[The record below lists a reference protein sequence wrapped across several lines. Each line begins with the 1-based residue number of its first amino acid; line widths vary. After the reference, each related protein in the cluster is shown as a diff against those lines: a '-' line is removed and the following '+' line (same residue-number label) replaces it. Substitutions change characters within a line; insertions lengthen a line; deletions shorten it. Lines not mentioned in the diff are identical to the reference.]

1 VGAPPRLAV
10 AGLGKS
16 YGRTLA
22 LSDVSIDF
30 HAGEVHAVL
39 GENGSGKS
47 TLVKI
52 LSGIVRQ
59 DAGAVRLDGQELA
72 VNGPAEFAAHGFATV
87 LQEVLIAPDR
97 NVVDNVLLGFD
108 GLWRWRVRPRDR
120 NRVAAEAIAR
130 ISRNGLPLDARAG
143 DLPLALQQIVV
154 IARALARDSDVL
166 ILDEATA
173 ALDHADR
180 EAVFVEIENLA
191 QRGRV
196 VIFISHRMDEVAR
209 LAHRVSVLRNG
220 RWIGTLPRAEAQS
233 ARLLAMMAPDRAA
246 ERHE

>member
-10 AGLGKS
+10 TGLGKS

-59 DAGAVRLDGQELA
+59 DAGVVRLDGQELA
-72 VNGPAEFAAHGFATV
+72 ANGPAEFAAHGFATV
-87 LQEVLIAPDR
+87 FQEVLIAPDR
-97 NVVDNVLLGFD
+97 SVVDNVLLGRD
-108 GLWRWRVRPRDR
+108 GLWRWQVRPSDR

-130 ISRNGLPLDARAG
+130 ISRNGLSLDARAG

-154 IARALARDSDVL
+154 IARALVRDSNIL

-180 EAVFVEIENLA
+180 DAVFVEIERLA
-191 QRGRV
+191 ESGRV

-209 LAHRVSVLRNG
+209 LAHRVSVLGNG

>member
-1 VGAPPRLAV
+1 VGAPTRLAV
-10 AGLGKS
+10 AGLSKT

-22 LSDVSIDF
+22 LSDLSIDF

-52 LSGIVRQ
+52 LSGIARQ
-59 DAGAVRLDGQELA
+59 DAGAVRLDGRELTTDSPDA
-72 VNGPAEFAAHGFATV
+72 FAAHGFATV
-87 LQEVLIAPDR
+87 FQEVLIAPDR
-97 NVVDNVLLGFD
+97 SVTDNVLLGRD

-120 NRVAAEAIAR
+120 NRAAAEAIAR
-130 ISRNGLPLDARAG
+130 ISRNGLPLEARAG

-154 IARALARDSDVL
+154 IARALARDSRVL

-180 EAVFVEIENLA
+180 DAVFVEIERLA
-191 QRGRV
+191 QHGRV

-220 RWIGTLPRAEAQS
+220 RWVGTLPRSEAES
-233 ARLLAMMAPDRAA
+233 ARLLAMMAPDR
-246 ERHE
+246 HD

>member
-10 AGLGKS
+10 TGLSKT

-59 DAGAVRLDGQELA
+59 DAGAVRLDGQALVA
-72 VNGPAEFAAHGFATV
+72 RTPAEFAARGFATV
-87 LQEVLIAPDR
+87 FQEVLISPDR
-97 NVVDNVLLGFD
+97 SVRDNVLLGRD
-108 GLWRWRVRPRDR
+108 GLWRWRVPPRDR
-120 NRVAAEAIAR
+120 NRAAAEAIAR
-130 ISRNGLPLDARAG
+130 VSRSGLPLEARAG

-154 IARALARDSDVL
+154 IARALARDSGVL
-166 ILDEATA
+166 ILD
-173 ALDHADR
+173 
-180 EAVFVEIENLA
+180 
-191 QRGRV
+191 
-196 VIFISHRMDEVAR
+196 
-209 LAHRVSVLRNG
+209 
-220 RWIGTLPRAEAQS
+220 
-233 ARLLAMMAPDRAA
+233 
-246 ERHE
+246 

>member
-59 DAGAVRLDGQELA
+59 DAGAVRLDGQKLA
-72 VNGPAEFAAHGFATV
+72 ANGPAEFAAHGFATV
-87 LQEVLIAPDR
+87 FQEVLIAPDR
-97 NVVDNVLLGFD
+97 SVVDNVLLGRD

-180 EAVFVEIENLA
+180 DAVFVEIERLA
-191 QRGRV
+191 QSGRV

-220 RWIGTLPRAEAQS
+220 RWIGTAPRAEAQS

>member
-1 VGAPPRLAV
+1 MGAPPRLAV
-10 AGLGKS
+10 TGLSKT

-59 DAGAVRLDGQELA
+59 DAGTVLFNGQRLA
-72 VNGPAEFAAHGFATV
+72 ANGPAEFTAKGFATV
-87 LQEVLIAPDR
+87 FQEVLIAPDR
-97 NVVDNVLLGFD
+97 SVVDNVLLGRG
-108 GLWRWRVRPRDR
+108 GLWRWRVRPRER

-130 ISRNGLPLDARAG
+130 ISRSGLPLEARAG

-154 IARALARDSDVL
+154 IARALTRDSDVL

-180 EAVFVEIENLA
+180 DAVFVEIESLA
-191 QRGRV
+191 RRGGV

-220 RWIGTLPRAEAQS
+220 RWIGTLPRGEADS
-233 ARLLAMMAPDRAA
+233 ARLLAMMAPDRARQ
-246 ERHE
+246 RHE